1 MPLRPWRRKRKT
13 LRQSR
18 RLKVLSQILKSA
30 RLNPPRK
37 PLANR
42 NDALHF
48 TSPRLFASRALAHR
62 HHGFS
67 SRAHRSRRSCAANAR
82 RRRHGFRF
90 NSASPRPGP
99 RSDDSCSVWPLSRR
113 SRARQ
118 SRRIISFSAARAPRR
133 SRTLSCHART
143 RLRSAD
149 RLLRDWNSRGPARS
163 AAPWKTRRPRRR
175 LFHFARTLHSEFR
188 ARPAAHFDF
197 LRAHRLAAGQRTR
210 RHLASHPAGHHAGS
224 RACRDS
230 HAHGA
235 HLGARTAGE
244 RLRPHRA
251 RQGPH
256 RTRRPVASRIS
267 QRADSH
273 SHHSRLAIWYA
284 SRRNHCYRNDFLLAG
299 HRPPRRASHRSTR
312 LSAAA
317 RLHSCHCCFIRPG
330 KSADGSG
337 LRVRRSACAPAMKAL
352 REFLRHS
359 VPGSVGF
366 VLCVIL
372 IILAVGA
379 PWLAPYNPAA
389 QNLPAR
395 LVPPS
400 AAHWMGTDELGR
412 DVLSRVIYGA
422 RVSMSVSVSV
432 VFGAGIIGL
441 ILGSLAGYFGGWFD
455 RIVNIILINAFLSFP
470 GILLAIAFAAFLG
483 PGLGNVI
490 IALTIT
496 GWAGYARL
504 SRAQV
509 LQAKEMDF
517 VTAARSLGA
526 SHTRILVRHLLPNII
541 QPVLVQGTIAL
552 AGAILAES
560 TLSFLGLGVLAPMSS
575 WGAMLNDARGHLFDA
590 PHMVIFPALAVMTAV
605 LAFNLLGDAL
615 RDWMDPRIRS
625 YLVVTDLAR

>member
-1 MPLRPWRRKRKT
+1 M
-13 LRQSR
+13 
-18 RLKVLSQILKSA
+18 KS
-30 RLNPPRK
+30 
-37 PLANR
+37 
-42 NDALHF
+42 
-48 TSPRLFASRALAHR
+48 
-62 HHGFS
+62 
-67 SRAHRSRRSCAANAR
+67 
-82 RRRHGFRF
+82 
-90 NSASPRPGP
+90 
-99 RSDDSCSVWPLSRR
+99 
-113 SRARQ
+113 
-118 SRRIISFSAARAPRR
+118 
-133 SRTLSCHART
+133 
-143 RLRSAD
+143 
-149 RLLRDWNSRGPARS
+149 
-163 AAPWKTRRPRRR
+163 
-175 LFHFARTLHSEFR
+175 
-188 ARPAAHFDF
+188 
-197 LRAHRLAAGQRTR
+197 
-210 RHLASHPAGHHAGS
+210 
-224 RACRDS
+224 
-230 HAHGA
+230 
-235 HLGARTAGE
+235 
-244 RLRPHRA
+244 
-251 RQGPH
+251 
-256 RTRRPVASRIS
+256 
-267 QRADSH
+267 
-273 SHHSRLAIWYA
+273 
-284 SRRNHCYRNDFLLAG
+284 
-299 HRPPRRASHRSTR
+299 
-312 LSAAA
+312 
-317 RLHSCHCCFIRPG
+317 
-330 KSADGSG
+330 
-337 LRVRRSACAPAMKAL
+337 L

-379 PWLAPYNPAA
+379 PWLAPYSPAA
-389 QNLPAR
+389 QNLVAR

-412 DVLSRVIYGA
+412 DVLSRVIFGA

-441 ILGSLAGYFGGWFD
+441 ILGSLSGYFGGWFD
-455 RIVNIILINAFLSFP
+455 RFVNIILINAFLSFP

-504 SRAQV
+504 ARAQV